1 MHPPKSVEGRI
12 SHPVGGKDALRHRRR
27 RLSAVAGEQFGVIA
41 RRQLVALDFTEREI
55 DRLTAG
61 PWLIPLHAG
70 VYAVG
75 HTALRREA
83 RWMAAVL
90 AGGEGA
96 ALSHRSAAARRGW
109 PVYDTRLVDIVV
121 RDRSHHSRPGIAVH
135 RPVAL
140 LERDVAVV
148 DGIACTSVARTI
160 VDVSATESLRTIE
173 RCVQASDRAG
183 EFDLR
188 AVRDVLSR
196 VARPR
201 GVRKLR
207 HVLDTYEDRETR
219 SELEEDWLAFARSV
233 ALPVFVMN
241 APMAL
246 GDGRTPVADV
256 LFPHERLIIELGGDA
271 FHGDRIAV
279 RDDRVRDNEA
289 AALGFQTMRFANSD
303 LRDTRERTYRLLT
316 RTLERRRADL
326 PRSGG

>member
-1 MHPPKSVEGRI
+1 MAALAGR
-12 SHPVGGKDALRHRRR
+12 
-27 RLSAVAGEQFGVIA
+27 QFGLVG
-41 RRQLVALDFTEREI
+41 RGQLLALGFSEQEVQTRVVSRNLHI
-55 DRLTAG
+55 
-61 PWLIPLHAG
+61 LHAG

-90 AGGEGA
+90 AGGDGA

-109 PVYDTRLVDIVV
+109 PVYDTRLVDVVV

-135 RPVAL
+135 RPLAL
-140 LERDVAVV
+140 LERDVVVV

-173 RCVQASDRAG
+173 RCIQTSDRAG

-188 AVRDVLSR
+188 TVRDVLSR

-219 SELEEDWLAFARSV
+219 SELEEDWLGFARSA
-233 ALPVFVMN
+233 ALPVYVMN
-241 APMAL
+241 APIAL

-289 AALGFQTMRFANSD
+289 AALGFQTMRFGKPD
-303 LRDTRERTYRLLT
+303 LRDRPDLTYDLLI
-316 RTLERRRADL
+316 RTLEHRRADFT
-326 PRSGG
+326 G